1 MSVVSSP
8 TDDPSQEPAFREV
21 FGIEELSNMVLS
33 NLSGVDLAHARGVS
47 NSWKQGC
54 EFVAT
59 QADCGDTVVYPFSR
73 PGLSEYLKPVGRQS
87 SGSNTDPFQP
97 HSLPMATRLVID
109 KKKVPELMR
118 REDLWDILPNI
129 RTVSIRPDPEEELG
143 SELQP
148 LLTVERSGAQRK
160 LVFTPH
166 RTMTQIMRSEN
177 RGIFNHPTITASWN
191 IMLKPPKNEEEAR
204 LHESFY
210 EKPRDVHKLQTTSD
224 FHGPRYTNEQ
234 LEGTLVRLCNAGSAW
249 NVKSISLEHNFEM
262 DPDAT
267 YTSLAAKREMS
278 FPFGSDRVNSLTYR
292 AHRAHNTAGDRF
304 CPTIGDC
311 FRSPE
316 FATACEGLR
325 SLTIDTRG
333 SFPKE
338 TYIPKTLKE
347 MTFRYRVDDLP
358 DASSVE
364 AMASCLDKVDPEG
377 SLTLKVECDFDL
389 EVRGMNEASVASQTL
404 EDHRLARMK
413 SYERRLQEQEASALL
428 SGSSEAD
435 TVVQV

>member
-1 MSVVSSP
+1 MPLVSAP
-8 TDDPSQEPAFREV
+8 TDTPSQGAACSEV

-33 NLSGVDLAHARGVS
+33 NLSGADLAHARGVS

-59 QADCGDTVVYPFSR
+59 QADCGGTVVYPFCK
-73 PGLSEYLKPVGRQS
+73 PGLAEYLKPVGGQS
-87 SGSNTDPFQP
+87 SGSKTDPFQP
-97 HSLPMATRLVID
+97 HSLPVATRLVID
-109 KKKVPELMR
+109 KKSVPELMR

-148 LLTVERSGAQRK
+148 LLTVERSGDQRK

-166 RTMTQIMRSEN
+166 RTMSQIMRSEN

-191 IMLKPPKNEEEAR
+191 IMLKPPRNEEEAR

-210 EKPRDVHKLQTTSD
+210 KKPRDVHKLQTTSD
-224 FHGPRYTNEQ
+224 CHGSRYTNPT
-234 LEGTLVRLCNAGSAW
+234 LEDTLNRLYHAGSAW
-249 NVKSISLEHNFEM
+249 NVKALSLEHNFEM

-267 YTSLAAKREMS
+267 YTSLAAKRKKS

-292 AHRAHNTAGDRF
+292 AHRPYNTAGDRF

-333 SFPKE
+333 SFPRDP
-338 TYIPKTLKE
+338 YIPKTLKE

-377 SLTLKVECDFDL
+377 ALTLKIECDFDL

-404 EDHRLARMK
+404 ENHRLVRNEL
-413 SYERRLQEQEASALL
+413 YESKLQEMGKLAE
-428 SGSSEAD
+428 GSEAD
-435 TVVQV
+435 TVVRL